1 MIHTGFLARTFKSIA
16 ACFLL
21 KTCLELLSL
30 RNDKFYS
37 FEETITGDYGNQ
49 TEIYIHWTEIH
60 IHHKKQLGSPQINVL
75 ERIMLVELSSN
86 IVKLL
91 FLSDLQSIVRKYL
104 FLSLTF
110 IYSFC
115 FSNYLSKQIFC
126 LWEFSLTDAISLSKS
141 LFINISPFGIQHFNC
156 PCIWNTSHVPAC
168 KLISF
173 YLFWTLKKYSNQR
186 VSADFKNILKFK
198 WVFMII

>member
-1 MIHTGFLARTFKSIA
+1 MKYIF
-16 ACFLL
+16 
-21 KTCLELLSL
+21 
-30 RNDKFYS
+30 
-37 FEETITGDYGNQ
+37 ITKEQ
-49 TEIYIHWTEIH
+49 RS
-60 IHHKKQLGSPQINVL
+60 SPQINVL
-75 ERIMLVELSSN
+75 EKIMLVELSSN

-91 FLSDLQSIVRKYL
+91 FVSDLQSIMLEKYL

-110 IYSFC
+110 IYTFC
-115 FSNYLSKQIFC
+115 FSNYLSKQTFC

-141 LFINISPFGIQHFNC
+141 LFINISPFGILHFNC
-156 PCIWNTSHVPAC
+156 PCSWNTSHISTN

-186 VSADFKNILKFK
+186 VSADFKSILKFK

>member
-1 MIHTGFLARTFKSIA
+1 MKYIF
-16 ACFLL
+16 
-21 KTCLELLSL
+21 
-30 RNDKFYS
+30 
-37 FEETITGDYGNQ
+37 ITKEQ
-49 TEIYIHWTEIH
+49 R
-60 IHHKKQLGSPQINVL
+60 SSSQINVL
-75 ERIMLVELSSN
+75 EKIMLVELSSN

-91 FLSDLQSIVRKYL
+91 FVSDLQSIMLEKYL

-110 IYSFC
+110 IYTFC
-115 FSNYLSKQIFC
+115 FSNYLSKQTFC

-141 LFINISPFGIQHFNC
+141 LFINISPFGILHFNC
-156 PCIWNTSHVPAC
+156 PCSWNTSHISTS

-186 VSADFKNILKFK
+186 VSADFKSILKFK

>member
-1 MIHTGFLARTFKSIA
+1 MKYIF
-16 ACFLL
+16 
-21 KTCLELLSL
+21 
-30 RNDKFYS
+30 
-37 FEETITGDYGNQ
+37 ITKEQ
-49 TEIYIHWTEIH
+49 RS
-60 IHHKKQLGSPQINVL
+60 SPQINVL
-75 ERIMLVELSSN
+75 EKIMLVELSSN

-91 FLSDLQSIVRKYL
+91 FVSDLQSIMLEKYL

-110 IYSFC
+110 IYTFR
-115 FSNYLSKQIFC
+115 FSNYLSKQTFC

-141 LFINISPFGIQHFNC
+141 LFINISPFGILHFNC
-156 PCIWNTSHVPAC
+156 PCSWNTSHISTS

-186 VSADFKNILKFK
+186 VSADFKSILKFK